1 MDTTPCKDTITSGLD
16 KAELICTDNLGGK
29 TLTVTHDGVGA
40 ATDLA
45 QVVIA
50 GQLWSKFWKI
60 L

>member
-1 MDTTPCKDTITSGLD
+1 MDATTCNDTTTSGLD
-16 KAELICTDNLGGK
+16 KAELLCTDNLGGK
-29 TLTVTHDGVGA
+29 TLTVTYDGAGA

-50 GQLWSKFWKI
+50 GQLWSKFRKI

>member
-1 MDTTPCKDTITSGLD
+1 MGNTTCNDTTTSGLD
-16 KAELICTDNLGGK
+16 KAELLCTDNLGGK
-29 TLTVTHDGVGA
+29 TLRVTHDGVGA